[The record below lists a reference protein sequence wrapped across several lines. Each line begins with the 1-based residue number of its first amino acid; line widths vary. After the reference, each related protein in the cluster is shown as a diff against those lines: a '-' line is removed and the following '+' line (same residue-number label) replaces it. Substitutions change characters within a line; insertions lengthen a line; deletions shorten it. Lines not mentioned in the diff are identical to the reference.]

1 MQEHDNKSKKSGIIQ
16 AYRCPGGAMNFVLN
30 LLINACALWAAAKVI
45 SGINYSGPWYGLL
58 LVALV
63 FGVLNAFVRPVLK
76 FLSLPFVIL
85 TLGLFIFVLN
95 AFMLWLTSAASRAL
109 DLGFAVAG
117 FWPALWGALV
127 ISLVNMILSCVF
139 RPE

>member
-1 MQEHDNKSKKSGIIQ
+1 
-16 AYRCPGGAMNFVLN
+16 MNFVLN
-30 LLINACALWAAAKVI
+30 LLINTFALWAAAKVI
-45 SGINYSGPWYGLL
+45 SGITYSGPGYGLL

-76 FLSLPFVIL
+76 FLSFPVVIL
-85 TLGLFIFVLN
+85 TLGLFIFILN

-127 ISLVNMILSCVF
+127 ISLINMILSCVT

>member
-1 MQEHDNKSKKSGIIQ
+1 
-16 AYRCPGGAMNFVLN
+16 MNFVLN
-30 LLINACALWAAAKVI
+30 LLINAFALWATAKVI

-95 AFMLWLTSAASRAL
+95 AFMLWLTSAASRAF
-109 DLGFAVAG
+109 DLGFVVAG

-127 ISLVNMILSCVF
+127 ISLINMIMSCVL

>member
-1 MQEHDNKSKKSGIIQ
+1 
-16 AYRCPGGAMNFVLN
+16 MNFVLN
-30 LLINACALWAAAKVI
+30 LLINAFALWAAAKVI
-45 SGINYSGPWYGLL
+45 SGITYSGPWYGLL
-58 LVALV
+58 VVALV

-76 FLSLPFVIL
+76 FFSLPFVIL
-85 TLGLFIFVLN
+85 TLGMFIFVLN

-109 DLGFAVAG
+109 DLGFSVGG

-127 ISLVNMILSCVF
+127 ISFVNMILSCVS

>member
-1 MQEHDNKSKKSGIIQ
+1 MPQFFIHLISNAVALWVAANVVSGIT
-16 AYRCPGGAMNFVLN
+16 YG
-30 LLINACALWAAAKVI
+30 
-45 SGINYSGPWYGLL
+45 GPWYGLL

-76 FLSLPFVIL
+76 LLSFPVVIL

-95 AFMLWLTSAASRAL
+95 AFMLWLTGAASKAL
-109 DLGFAVAG
+109 DLGFGVAG

-127 ISLVNMILSCVF
+127 ISLVNMVLSCLITQ
-139 RPE
+139 E

>member
-1 MQEHDNKSKKSGIIQ
+1 
-16 AYRCPGGAMNFVLN
+16 MNFVFN
-30 LLINACALWAAAKVI
+30 LLVNAFALWASAKAV
-45 SGINYSGPWYGLL
+45 SGITYHGPWYGLI

-76 FLSLPFVIL
+76 LFSFPFVIL
-85 TLGLFIFVLN
+85 TLGLFIFILN
-95 AFMLWLTSAASRAL
+95 AFMLWLTSEASRAL

-139 RPE
+139 IPE

>member
-1 MQEHDNKSKKSGIIQ
+1 
-16 AYRCPGGAMNFVLN
+16 MNFVLN
-30 LLINACALWAAAKVI
+30 LLINTFALWAAARVI
-45 SGINYSGPWYGLL
+45 PGIAYSGPWYGLL
-58 LVALV
+58 LVALL

-76 FLSLPFVIL
+76 FLSFPIVIL
-85 TLGLFIFVLN
+85 TLGLFIFILN

-127 ISLVNMILSCVF
+127 ISLINIVLSCF
-139 RPE
+139 IRPE

>member
-1 MQEHDNKSKKSGIIQ
+1 
-16 AYRCPGGAMNFVLN
+16 MNFVLN
-30 LLINACALWAAAKVI
+30 LLINAFALWAAAKVV
-45 SGINYSGPWYGLL
+45 SGITYSGPWYGLL

-76 FLSLPFVIL
+76 FLSFPIVIL
-85 TLGLFIFVLN
+85 TLGLFIFILN
-95 AFMLWLTSAASRAL
+95 AFMLWLTSAASKAL
-109 DLGFAVAG
+109 DLGFTVAG

-127 ISLVNMILSCVF
+127 ISLINMILSCLT

>member
-1 MQEHDNKSKKSGIIQ
+1 MKSGIIQ
-16 AYRCPGGAMNFVLN
+16 EYCCPGGAMNFVLN
-30 LLINACALWAAAKVI
+30 LLINAFALWATAKVI

-63 FGVLNAFVRPVLK
+63 FGILNAFVRPVLK
-76 FLSLPFVIL
+76 FLSLPLVIL
-85 TLGLFIFVLN
+85 TLGIFIFLLN

-109 DLGFAVAG
+109 DLGFTVAG

-127 ISLVNMILSCVF
+127 ISLINMIMSCVL

>member
-1 MQEHDNKSKKSGIIQ
+1 
-16 AYRCPGGAMNFVLN
+16 MNTV
-30 LLINACALWAAAKVI
+30 ALWAAAKLI
-45 SGINYSGPWYGLL
+45 HGITYSGPGYGLL

-76 FLSLPFVIL
+76 LLSFPLVIL

-95 AFMLWLTSAASRAL
+95 AFMLLLTSAASKAL
-109 DLGFAVAG
+109 DLGFTVAG

-127 ISLVNMILSCVF
+127 ISIINMVMSLLIST
-139 RPE
+139 E